1 MTPYSLGWSVF
12 RANVGRAIPAE
23 RRRRMVLVG
32 VLTAVAAAVVLVV
45 VGSVVPWP
53 NLHGPSAWVGAAL
66 LALAAGAVGV
76 AVVPLRPRAADGTRL
91 YWSGSQMAA
100 PDPIERY
107 FRAKSAPTIDPRDRD
122 DVLRDAEAVRAGIVP
137 EVFRGLVL
145 AAVAVLVFGA
155 LLLLDAAVV
164 FPVWLGVLS
173 AGRTVANVIRLGR
186 VERARALAATLP
198 DVPPAATHSGER
210 RRTPNGSKIRLPGD

>member
-1 MTPYSLGWSVF
+1 
-12 RANVGRAIPAE
+12 
-23 RRRRMVLVG
+23 MVLVG
-32 VLTAVAAAVVLVV
+32 VLTAVAAAAVLVLLGAV
-45 VGSVVPWP
+45 TPWP
-53 NLHGPSAWVGAAL
+53 DVHRPVAWVGIVL
-66 LALAAGAVGV
+66 LVIAAGAVGA

-107 FRAKSAPTIDPRDRD
+107 FRAKDAPTIDPQDRA

-145 AAVAVLVFGA
+145 TAVAVFVFVA
-155 LLLLDAAVV
+155 LLVLHTAAV
-164 FPVWLGVLS
+164 FPVWLGILV
-173 AGRTVANVIRLGR
+173 AARTVANVIRLGR

-198 DVPPAATHSGER
+198 DAPPAPTAPAER

>member
-1 MTPYSLGWSVF
+1 MSPYSVGWSVF
-12 RANVGRAIPAE
+12 RANVGRAIPTE
-23 RRRRMVLVG
+23 RRRRMLLVG
-32 VLTAVAAAVVLVV
+32 VLTAVAASAVLVV

-53 NLHGPSAWVGAAL
+53 NIHGPLAWVGAAL
-66 LALAAGAVGV
+66 LALAAGAVGA

-122 DVLRDAEAVRAGIVP
+122 DVLRDAEAVRAGMVP

-145 AAVAVLVFGA
+145 TAVAVLVFGA

-164 FPVWLGVLS
+164 FPVWLGIL
-173 AGRTVANVIRLGR
+173 AAARTVANVIRLGR

-198 DVPPAATHSGER
+198 DAPPTPAKPAER
-210 RRTPNGSKIRLPGD
+210 RRAPNGSKIRLPGD

>member
-1 MTPYSLGWSVF
+1 MSPSSLGWSVF
-12 RANVGRAIPAE
+12 RADVGRAIPAE
-23 RRRRMVLVG
+23 RRRRMALVG
-32 VLTAVAAAVVLVV
+32 VLTAVAAAAVLVV
-45 VGSVVPWP
+45 IGSVAPWP
-53 NLHGPSAWVGAAL
+53 DLHHPSARVGAAL
-66 LALAAGAVGV
+66 LALASGAVGV
-76 AVVPLRPRAADGTRL
+76 AVVPFRPRAADGTRL

-107 FRAKSAPTIDPRDRD
+107 FRAKDAPTIDPGDRD
-122 DVLRDAEAVRAGIVP
+122 DVLRDAEAVRAGMVP

-145 AAVAVLVFGA
+145 TAVAVLVFGA

-164 FPVWLGVLS
+164 FPVWLGVIS
-173 AGRTVANVIRLGR
+173 AGRTVANVIRLGK

-198 DVPPAATHSGER
+198 DVPSTPAKPGEY

>member
-1 MTPYSLGWSVF
+1 MSPYSLGWSVF

-32 VLTAVAAAVVLVV
+32 VLTAVAASAVLVV

-53 NLHGPSAWVGAAL
+53 NLHGPLAWVGAAL
-66 LALAAGAVGV
+66 LALAAGAVGA
-76 AVVPLRPRAADGTRL
+76 AVGPRRPPPGARPRRD
-91 YWSGSQMAA
+91 WSGSQMAA

-122 DVLRDAEAVRAGIVP
+122 GVLRDADAVRAGMVP

-145 AAVAVLVFGA
+145 TAVAVLVFGA

-164 FPVWLGVLS
+164 FPVWLGILV

-198 DVPPAATHSGER
+198 DAPPTPAKPAER
-210 RRTPNGSKIRLPGD
+210 RRAPNGSKIRLPGD